1 MGRNPVEKKRIKD
14 PKKRENW
21 INELSPIFFDQGIK
35 KLNADRVAELLNKS
49 KATVYKHFDSH
60 QEIVL
65 LVLQKKLL
73 MLQDFQPILDNQ
85 SKSYPD
91 RYVEAV
97 DFISTHLGEV
107 SNIFLSDL
115 KAIYPDLWDLIQAF
129 KAIALGSVKA
139 FYQEGVK
146 EGVFRNLNLDLL
158 VLSDE
163 LFFEVLTDADYLSE
177 KGLTLQAAFSDYFKM
192 RFHGILKP

>member
-14 PKKRENW
+14 PKKRKNW

-35 KLNADRVAELLNKS
+35 KVNADRVAELLNKS

-73 MLQDFQPILDNQ
+73 MLQDFQPILANQ

-129 KAIALGSVKA
+129 KTFALGSLKV

-146 EGVFRNLNLDLL
+146 EGVFENLNLDLL